1 MMRLVLV
8 GLCVAFGLAWG
19 LETAQAQPGPEPPSD
34 ASVLRALSRPP
45 AGVVRDDVVITKE
58 QIRPGTW
65 RCTAYYTESMP
76 LPRAVVPLGKKV
88 ESVIIGP
95 AGPMAEANLEPW
107 PKCRQA

>member
-8 GLCVAFGLAWG
+8 GLCATFVLAWG
-19 LETAQAQPGPEPPSD
+19 LVIAQAQPAPEPPSD

-45 AGVVRDDVVITKE
+45 AGVVRDDIVFTKE
-58 QIRPGTW
+58 QVRPGTW
-65 RCTAYYTESMP
+65 RCTAYYTESMR

-95 AGPMAEANLEPW
+95 AGPMAAASLKPW
-107 PKCRQA
+107 PVCRQA

>member
-1 MMRLVLV
+1 MSDRILRLQHVEV
-8 GLCVAFGLAWG
+8 RVPD
-19 LETAQAQPGPEPPSD
+19 LE
-34 ASVLRALSRPP
+34 L
-45 AGVVRDDVVITKE
+45 
-58 QIRPGTW
+58 
-65 RCTAYYTESMP
+65 CTAYYTESMP